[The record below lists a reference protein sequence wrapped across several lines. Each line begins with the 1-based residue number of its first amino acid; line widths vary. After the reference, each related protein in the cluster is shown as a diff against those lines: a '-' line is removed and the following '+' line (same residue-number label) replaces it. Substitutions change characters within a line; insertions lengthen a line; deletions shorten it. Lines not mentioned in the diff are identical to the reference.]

1 MPMLSMKTKKAMKP
15 MLEMLAIT
23 DEAGLRSP
31 NQPLPLTPSAHS
43 DGDRRELERPHNPYP
58 GTAVPGWHLK
68 GFWGA

>member
-31 NQPLPLTPSAHS
+31 NQPLPLTPS
-43 DGDRRELERPHNPYP
+43 GRYGRRP
-58 GTAVPGWHLK
+58 
-68 GFWGA
+68 